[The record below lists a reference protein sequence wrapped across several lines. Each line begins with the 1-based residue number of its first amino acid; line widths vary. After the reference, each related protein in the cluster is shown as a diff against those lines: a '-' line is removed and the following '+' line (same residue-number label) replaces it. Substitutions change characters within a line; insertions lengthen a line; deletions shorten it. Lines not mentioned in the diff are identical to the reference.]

1 MNNIDRLIQIM
12 KQAGIQVPD
21 IVNPDAELSDIGL
34 DSLDT
39 YNFFVEIETELGIN
53 VPDEELDNL
62 KTLSLISAYIDKNM
76 PE

>member
-21 IVNPDAELSDIGL
+21 TVNPDAELSDIGL